1 MFIFL
6 ALLYLSLVSTRA
18 APLEIVSGGTT
29 PNNLV
34 LPTYVS
40 PPADQ
45 RFVVGILWN
54 SFVTLAIVTWGS
66 VYPNIPAPGGNWW
79 ERAWRRIELVFWA
92 VVTPELIYFWGLR
105 QFYGATKIKK
115 KINGECIQCC

>member
-18 APLEIVSGGTT
+18 APLDIVSGGTT

-40 PPADQ
+40 PPDQ
-45 RFVVGILWN
+45 RNVFGIIWN
-54 SFVTLAIVTWGS
+54 CFVTVLLCTWTS
-66 VYPNIPAPGGNWW
+66 VYPNIPGPDEKWW
-79 ERAWRRIELVFWA
+79 KVTCRRIELMLWA
-92 VVTPELIYFWGLR
+92 FFAPELIFFWAER
-105 QFYGATKIKK
+105 QSHGAVNIKRK
-115 KINGECIQCC
+115 VNGECI

>member
-18 APLEIVSGGTT
+18 APLDIVSGGAT

-45 RFVVGILWN
+45 RTVFGILWN
-54 SFVTLAIVTWGS
+54 SFLTLAIATWAS
-66 VYPNIPAPGGNWW
+66 VYPNIPGPGGKWW
-79 ERAWRRIELVFWA
+79 EPAWRRIELVFWA
-92 VVTPELIYFWGLR
+92 ILTPELICFWGLR

-115 KINGECIQCC
+115 KVDGEGI